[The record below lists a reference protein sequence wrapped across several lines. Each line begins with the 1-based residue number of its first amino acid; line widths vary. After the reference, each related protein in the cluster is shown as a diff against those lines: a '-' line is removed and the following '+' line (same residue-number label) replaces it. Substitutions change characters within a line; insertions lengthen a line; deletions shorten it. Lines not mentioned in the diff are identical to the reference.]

1 MIKRQMTLT
10 QSKLFDSIIAT
21 IQYLIKN
28 NQIDASMEL
37 KEDRILRINYNL
49 FYSCLLDGVSKKKN

>member
-49 FYSCLLDGVSKKKN
+49 F